1 MASEISKKFWLTVG
15 IGAGII
21 FLSAFITSQ
30 IIFPIIFREPKQ
42 IEVPNL
48 VGISSAAARQTL
60 SALGLHAVVKD
71 SIWSE
76 TERIDTVLE
85 QNPAGGALIKPEG
98 TVYLRVSRGT
108 RKVGV
113 PSVVGLSYQEAY
125 YTLVNAG
132 LKGVV
137 ADSLYSD
144 SYAPNTVIR
153 CIPGVGS
160 KIELGAVVRMYM
172 SRGPE
177 PVIQGGAFADTTLQY
192 ETPFENW

>member
-1 MASEISKKFWLTVG
+1 MASEKSKKFWLTAG

-30 IIFPIIFREPKQ
+30 IIFPIIFRAPQQ
-42 IEVPNL
+42 IEVPDL
-48 VGISSAAARQTL
+48 VGKSSAAVRQTL
-60 SALGLHAVVKD
+60 SELGLHAVVKD

-76 TERIDTVLE
+76 TERVDTVLE
-85 QNPAGGALIKPEG
+85 QNPMGGELITPEG
-98 TVYLRVSRGT
+98 TVYLRVSRGS

-125 YTLVNAG
+125 YTLVSAG
-132 LKGVV
+132 LKGQV

-153 CIPGVGS
+153 CTPGVGS
-160 KIELGAVVRMYM
+160 KIEQGSVVRMYM

-177 PVIQGGAFADTTLQY
+177 PVVAEEAIADTTLLDN
-192 ETPFENW
+192 TPFEDW